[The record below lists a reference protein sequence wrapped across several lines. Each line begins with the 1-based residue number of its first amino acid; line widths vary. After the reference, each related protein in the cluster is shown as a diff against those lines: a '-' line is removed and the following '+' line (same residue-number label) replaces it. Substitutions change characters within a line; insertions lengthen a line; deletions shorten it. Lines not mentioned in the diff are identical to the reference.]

1 MSALT
6 LLALLSLLA
15 VVALF
20 VALAAFLAAIAG
32 ELETIGGEAKAY
44 GARAS
49 FLSRIRLGVRA
60 IEVQTGFIAPQVTR
74 LNATLA
80 LVRDGVVAVDGNL
93 ATVLANVSKQ
103 EAP

>member
-1 MSALT
+1 MITFT

-20 VALAAFLAAIAG
+20 VALALFLFAITNV
-32 ELETIGGEAKAY
+32 LEEIGGEAKVY

-49 FLSRIRLGVRA
+49 FLSKIRLGVRA
-60 IEVQTGFIAPQVTR
+60 IEVQTGFIAPQVTT
-74 LNATLA
+74 LNTTLTA
-80 LVRDGVVAVDGNL
+80 VRDGLAAIDTNL
-93 ATVLANVSKQ
+93 GVLIANVTRQ